1 MPRDIII
8 LECTEAKAEG
18 KPTSRYVTTRNKK
31 SLRTPGRLEKIKY
44 NPFLKRRFIVKCVNW
59 FGLSIIFII
68 MSTEPKTVERRIRFR
83 TCNRQMPRRRLDIP
97 MDQVNLLNPDFLS
110 KFTSETGKILPRRV
124 TGLSAK
130 MHRKVT
136 REIKRARSIN
146 LLP

>member
-1 MPRDIII
+1 M
-8 LECTEAKAEG
+8 
-18 KPTSRYVTTRNKK
+18 
-31 SLRTPGRLEKIKY
+31 
-44 NPFLKRRFIVKCVNW
+44 KCVNW

-124 TGLSAK
+124 TGCPP
-130 MHRKVT
+130 RFT
-136 REIKRARSIN
+136 AR
-146 LLP
+146 